1 MKMRP
6 TDENGDVLPVLQTG
20 EMLSGALAVAQLVD
34 SRLNLYSGD
43 WWENPSWGNE
53 ILRMLQEGRLT
64 DSDAQPLSTY
74 LAEYVRETS
83 GVQDVTDI
91 RFTTEKARFSWSC
104 TVLTEFGSALAG
116 YEAGRG

>member
-1 MKMRP
+1 MRIRP

-20 EMLSGALAVAQLVD
+20 EMLTGALAVARLVE

-64 DSDAQPLSTY
+64 EADAQPLSTY
-74 LAEYVRETS
+74 LTEYVRETN
-83 GVQDVTDI
+83 GVRDVTNV
-91 RFTTEKARFSWSC
+91 RFSVEGGRFAWEC
-104 TVLTEFGSALAG
+104 IVLTEYGKAEVDF
-116 YEAGRG
+116 EV